1 MQGFQFTFQ
10 NGGEQMGVDNQQMG
24 GNSVRMFRDK
34 SEQVKAIKIL
44 HFLVIPPVNT
54 ISSEFVLI

>member
-24 GNSVRMFRDK
+24 GNSVQTFRNK
-34 SEQVKAIKIL
+34 SEPDIAIYNCKL
-44 HFLVIPPVNT
+44 
-54 ISSEFVLI
+54 